1 MNEGLKRLRDNI
13 EKLIDVGYSDD
24 VVGYMISYSSDVSDL
39 NSRIE
44 DELSYAK

>member
-1 MNEGLKRLRDNI
+1 MNEGLKKLQENI
-13 EKLIDVGYSDD
+13 KNLIRAGYSDE
-24 VVGYMISYSSDVSDL
+24 VVGYMVSHSADVHDL